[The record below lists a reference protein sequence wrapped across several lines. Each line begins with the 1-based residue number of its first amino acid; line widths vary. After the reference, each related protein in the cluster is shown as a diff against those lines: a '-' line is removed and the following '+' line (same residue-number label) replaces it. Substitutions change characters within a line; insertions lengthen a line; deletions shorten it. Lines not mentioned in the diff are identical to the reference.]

1 MNNNNNIVFKISLVL
16 TSMVVLF
23 GLISPDM
30 FRETTNKGF
39 DLIVSNFNWVYL
51 IVMLALVI
59 FAGFL
64 AFSKYGNIRLGK
76 DTDRPEFSN
85 LSWFSM
91 LFGAGMGIGLV
102 FFGAAEPLKHMVAP
116 IGVAPGSQESIN
128 FAMQQSFMH
137 WGITPWAAY
146 AIMGLSLAY
155 FQFRKDAPGL
165 ISSIF
170 LPILGEEGVR
180 GPIGKTIDILAVFTT
195 ITGIATSLGMGTMQI
210 AGGLEYMFGIKNT
223 IYVQMGIIAIATIL
237 YIKSSTSGL
246 DKGIK
251 LLSNINLTLA
261 ISLLLGAIIIGP
273 TMDMITNLSNG
284 MGVYLEQFISQSLYM
299 DPTGSW
305 IAEWRVFYWAMWI
318 AWIPFVG
325 IFIARISKGRTIR
338 EFIIGVTVAPALAC
352 IVWFA
357 VFGTLG
363 TNLGL
368 DFAKDATMVTE
379 TALFKVFGNY
389 QFGNVLSIVAMI
401 LLCTFFVS
409 SADSAT
415 YVLGMF
421 TSDGDLNPSNTKKVT
436 WGVIQ
441 ALLAIVL
448 LISGGLDT
456 LQTVSIVSAF
466 PFAVIMLISIVSIMK
481 ALKQEFEPEQEKVK
495 VKVTTKV
502 GEKEYRVE
510 NKYKKPI
517 LPRQKEV
524 Y

>member
-30 FRETTNKGF
+30 FREASNKGF
-39 DLIVSNFNWVYL
+39 NLIVSNFNWVYL
-51 IVMLALVI
+51 IVMLALVG
-59 FAGFL
+59 FAAFL

-102 FFGAAEPLKHMVAP
+102 FFGAAEPLKHMVSP

-421 TSDGDLNPSNTKKVT
+421 TSNGDLNPSNKKKIT
-436 WGVIQ
+436 WGIIQ

-466 PFAVIMLISIVSIMK
+466 PFAVIMLVSIVSIMK
-481 ALKQEFEPEQEKVK
+481 ALRQEFEPEQERVK

-502 GEKEYRVE
+502 AEKEYRVE

>member
-1 MNNNNNIVFKISLVL
+1 MKKNNIVFNISLLL
-16 TSMVVLF
+16 TSVVVIL
-23 GLISPDM
+23 GLVSPTM
-30 FRETTNKGF
+30 FKNVSNKGF
-39 DLIVSNFNWVYL
+39 NIVVNNFNWVYL

-64 AFSKYGNIRLGK
+64 IFSKYGNIRLGK

-102 FFGAAEPLKHMVAP
+102 FFGAVEPMKHFVNP
-116 IGVAPGSQESIN
+116 IGAESGSLAAKN
-128 FAMQQSFMH
+128 FAMQQSFIH
-137 WGITPWAAY
+137 WGVTPWAAY

-165 ISSIF
+165 ISSVF
-170 LPILGEEGVR
+170 LPILGEEGVK

-195 ITGIATSLGMGTMQI
+195 VTGIATSLGMGTMQI

-223 IYVQMGIIAIATIL
+223 IYLQIVIIAIATVL

-251 LLSNINLTLA
+251 LLSNINLALA
-261 ISLLLGAIIIGP
+261 ALLLFGAAIIGP
-273 TMDMITNLSNG
+273 TTHMISNFSNG
-284 MGVYLEQFISQSLYM
+284 MGLYVEQFISQSLYM
-299 DPTGSW
+299 DPTGEW
-305 IAEWRVFYWAMWI
+305 IAQWRVFYWAMWI

-338 EFIIGVTVAPALAC
+338 EFIIGVTLVPALAC
-352 IVWFA
+352 IVWFS

-379 TALFKVFGNY
+379 TALFKVFSNY
-389 QFGNVLSIVAMI
+389 QFGNILSLVAMV
-401 LLCTFFVS
+401 LLCTFFIS

-421 TSDGDLNPSNTKKVT
+421 TSNGDLNPSNKKKIT
-436 WGVIQ
+436 WGIIQ
-441 ALLAIVL
+441 ALLALAL
-448 LISGGLDT
+448 LMSGGLET

-466 PFAVIMLISIVSIMK
+466 PFAIIMIVSIVSITK
-481 ALKQEFEPEQEKVK
+481 ALKTEFKVENE
-495 VKVTTKV
+495 VKKEFVSK
-502 GEKEYRVE
+502 KEY
-510 NKYKKPI
+510 NKPVVKIKK
-517 LPRQKEV
+517 EA

>member
-1 MNNNNNIVFKISLVL
+1 MKNNIVFKISLVL
-16 TSMVVLF
+16 TSMVVIF

-30 FRETTNKGF
+30 FKEVSNKGF
-39 DLIVSNFNWVYL
+39 NLIVSNFNWVYL
-51 IVMLALVI
+51 LVMLALVI
-59 FAGFL
+59 FAVFL
-64 AFSKYGNIRLGK
+64 VFSKYGNIRLGK

-102 FFGAAEPLKHMVAP
+102 FFGAVEPLKHMVAP
-116 IGVAPGSQESIN
+116 IGLAPGSQESIN

-137 WGITPWAAY
+137 WGLTPWAAY

-165 ISSIF
+165 ISSVF
-170 LPILGEEGVR
+170 LPILGEEGVK
-180 GPIGKTIDILAVFTT
+180 GKIGKTIDILAVFTT
-195 ITGIATSLGMGTMQI
+195 VTGIATSLGMGTMQI

-223 IYVQMGIIAIATIL
+223 IYVQMIIIAIATIL

-261 ISLLLGAIIIGP
+261 FSLLLGAIIIGP
-273 TMDMITNLSNG
+273 TMDMVSNLSNG
-284 MGVYLEQFISQSLYM
+284 MGLYLENFISQSLYI
-299 DPTGSW
+299 DQSGKW
-305 IAEWRVFYWAMWI
+305 VAQWRVFYWAMWI

-338 EFIIGVTVAPALAC
+338 EFIIGVTLAPALAC
-352 IVWFA
+352 IIWFA

-363 TNLGL
+363 MNLGL

-379 TALFKVFGNY
+379 TALFKVFLNY
-389 QFGNVLSIVAMI
+389 PFGKILSVVAMI

-409 SADSAT
+409 SADSAA

-421 TSDGDLNPSNTKKVT
+421 TSDGDLNPSNKKKIT

-441 ALLAIVL
+441 ALLAVVL
-448 LISGGLDT
+448 LISGGLET
-456 LQTVSIVSAF
+456 LQTVSIISAF
-466 PFAVIMLISIVSIMK
+466 PFAIIMLISIVSIIK
-481 ALKQEFEPEQEKVK
+481 ALKEEVK
-495 VKVTTKV
+495 VEEEKSKIIKKAID
-502 GEKEYRVE
+502 KEYRVE
-510 NKYKKPI
+510 KNI
-517 LPRQKEV
+517 NNL
-524 Y
+524 

>member
-1 MNNNNNIVFKISLVL
+1 MKNNIVFKISLTL
-16 TSMVVLF
+16 TSLVVIF
-23 GLISPDM
+23 GLISPGM
-30 FRETTNKGF
+30 FKEVSNKGF
-39 DLIVSNFNWVYL
+39 NLIVSNFNWVYL
-51 IVMLALVI
+51 LVMLALVI
-59 FAGFL
+59 FAVFL

-102 FFGAAEPLKHMVAP
+102 FFGAVEPLKHMVVP
-116 IGVAPGSQESIN
+116 IGLEPGSQESIN

-137 WGITPWAAY
+137 WGLTPWAAY

-165 ISSIF
+165 ISSVF
-170 LPILGEEGVR
+170 LPILGEKGVK
-180 GPIGKTIDILAVFTT
+180 GKIGKTIDILAVFTT
-195 ITGIATSLGMGTMQI
+195 VTGIATSLGMGTMQI

-223 IYVQMGIIAIATIL
+223 IYVQMLIIAIATIL

-261 ISLLLGAIIIGP
+261 FSLLLGAIIIGP
-273 TMDMITNLSNG
+273 TMDMVSNLSNG
-284 MGVYLEQFISQSLYM
+284 IGLYLENFISQSLYI
-299 DPTGSW
+299 DQSGKW
-305 IAEWRVFYWAMWI
+305 VAQWRVFYWAMWI

-338 EFIIGVTVAPALAC
+338 EFIIGVTLAPALAC
-352 IVWFA
+352 IIWFA

-363 TNLGL
+363 MNLGL

-379 TALFKVFGNY
+379 TALFKVFLNY
-389 QFGNVLSIVAMI
+389 PFGKILSVVAMI

-421 TSDGDLNPSNTKKVT
+421 TSDGDLNPSNKKKIT

-441 ALLAIVL
+441 ALLAVVL
-448 LISGGLDT
+448 LISGGLET
-456 LQTVSIVSAF
+456 LQTVSIISAF
-466 PFAVIMLISIVSIMK
+466 PFAIIMLISIVSIIK
-481 ALKQEFEPEQEKVK
+481 ALKEEVKLEEEKAK
-495 VKVTTKV
+495 IIKKAIY
-502 GEKEYRVE
+502 KEYRVE
-510 NKYKKPI
+510 KKYKQPI
-517 LPRQKEV
+517 IPRKKEV

>member
-1 MNNNNNIVFKISLVL
+1 MNKDNFVFKISLIL
-16 TSMVVLF
+16 TSLVVIF
-23 GLISPDM
+23 GLVSPDM
-30 FRETTNKGF
+30 FKEVSNKGF
-39 DLIVSNFNWVYL
+39 SLIVSNFNWIYL
-51 IVMLALVI
+51 VVMLALVG

-102 FFGAAEPLKHMVAP
+102 FFGAVEPLKHMVAP
-116 IGVAPGSQESIN
+116 IGATPGSQEATN

-170 LPILGEEGVR
+170 LPILGEEGVK

-195 ITGIATSLGMGTMQI
+195 VTGIATSLGMGTMQI

-223 IYVQMGIIAIATIL
+223 IYVQIFIIAIATIL

-251 LLSNINLTLA
+251 LLSNINLGLA
-261 ISLLLGAIIIGP
+261 VLLLVGAIVVGP
-273 TMDMITNLSNG
+273 TMDMISNFSNG
-284 MGVYLEQFISQSLYM
+284 MGVYVEQFISQSLYM
-299 DPTGSW
+299 DPSGAW
-305 IAEWRVFYWAMWI
+305 IAQWRVFYWAMWI

-338 EFIIGVTVAPALAC
+338 EFIIGVTVAPAIVC
-352 IVWFA
+352 IIWFA

-363 TNLGL
+363 MDLGL

-379 TALFKVFGNY
+379 TALFKVFSHY
-389 QFGNVLSIVAMI
+389 QFGNILSIIAMI

-421 TSDGDLNPSNTKKVT
+421 TSNGDLNPSNKKKIT
-436 WGVIQ
+436 WGIVQ
-441 ALLAIVL
+441 ALLAIAL
-448 LISGGLDT
+448 LLSGGLET

-466 PFAVIMLISIVSIMK
+466 PFAIIMMVSIVSVMK
-481 ALKQEFEPEQEKVK
+481 ALKEEFKTEVKKEKAIVK
-495 VKVTTKV
+495 PVK
-502 GEKEYRVE
+502 KEYEVKS
-510 NKYKKPI
+510 KYKQPAI
-517 LPRQKEV
+517 QN
-524 Y
+524 

>member
-1 MNNNNNIVFKISLVL
+1 MKQNNIVFKISLLL
-16 TSMVVLF
+16 TSIVVIL
-23 GLISPDM
+23 GLVSPTMFKNIS
-30 FRETTNKGF
+30 NKGF
-39 DLIVSNFNWVYL
+39 NIVVNNFNWVYL
-51 IVMLALVI
+51 IVMLGLVI

-64 AFSKYGNIRLGK
+64 VFSKYGNIRLGK

-102 FFGAAEPLKHMVAP
+102 FFGAVEPMKHFVNP
-116 IGVAPGSQESIN
+116 IGLESGSLEATN
-128 FAMQQSFMH
+128 FAMQQSFIH
-137 WGITPWAAY
+137 WGVTPWAAY

-155 FQFRKDAPGL
+155 FQFRKNAPGL
-165 ISSIF
+165 ISSVF
-170 LPILGEEGVR
+170 LPILGEEGVK

-195 ITGIATSLGMGTMQI
+195 VTGIATSLGMGTMQI
-210 AGGLEYMFGIKNT
+210 AGGLEYMFGIKNN
-223 IYVQMGIIAIATIL
+223 IYLQMVIIAVATIL

-261 ISLLLGAIIIGP
+261 ASLLLGAAIIGP
-273 TMDMITNLSNG
+273 TMDIVTNFSNG
-284 MGVYLEQFISQSLYM
+284 IGVYIEQFISQSLYM
-299 DPTGSW
+299 DPTGEW
-305 IAEWRVFYWAMWI
+305 ISQWRVFYWALWI

-338 EFIIGVTVAPALAC
+338 EFIIGVTLVPALAC
-352 IVWFA
+352 IVWFS

-363 TNLGL
+363 INLGL

-379 TALFKVFGNY
+379 TALFKVFSNY
-389 QFGNVLSIVAMI
+389 QFGNILSLIAMI
-401 LLCTFFVS
+401 LLCTFFIS

-421 TSDGDLNPSNTKKVT
+421 TSNGDLNPSNKKKIT
-436 WGVIQ
+436 WGIIQ
-441 ALLAIVL
+441 ALLALAL
-448 LISGGLDT
+448 LMSGGLET

-466 PFAVIMLISIVSIMK
+466 PFAIIMVVSIVSITK
-481 ALKQEFEPEQEKVK
+481 ALKAEFRDESKVLK
-495 VKVTTKV
+495 KDFVS
-502 GEKEYRVE
+502 EKES
-510 NKYKKPI
+510 KKSAI
-517 LPRQKEV
+517 KIQKEA

>member
-1 MNNNNNIVFKISLVL
+1 MNNNNIVFKISLIL

-30 FRETTNKGF
+30 FKEASNNGF
-39 DLIVSNFNWVYL
+39 NLIVSNFNWIYL
-51 IVMLALVI
+51 IVMLALVG
-59 FAGFL
+59 FAAFL

-102 FFGAAEPLKHMVAP
+102 FFGAAEPLKHIVAP
-116 IGVAPGSQESIN
+116 IGVKPGSQESIN

-210 AGGLEYMFGIKNT
+210 AGGLEYMLGIKNT

-251 LLSNINLTLA
+251 LLSNINLILA
-261 ISLLLGAIIIGP
+261 FSLLLGAIIIGP
-273 TMDMITNLSNG
+273 TMDMVTNLSNG

-305 IAEWRVFYWAMWI
+305 IAQWRVFYWAMWI

-338 EFIIGVTVAPALAC
+338 EFIIGVTLAPALAC

-363 TNLGL
+363 ANLGL

-389 QFGNVLSIVAMI
+389 QFGNILSIVAMI

-421 TSDGDLNPSNTKKVT
+421 TSNGDLNPSNKKKIT
-436 WGVIQ
+436 WGIIQ

-466 PFAVIMLISIVSIMK
+466 PFAVIMLVSIVSIMK
-481 ALKQEFEPEQEKVK
+481 ALKQEFEPQEDRVK
-495 VKVTTKV
+495 VKVTTKIP
-502 GEKEYRVE
+502 EKDYRVE
-510 NKYKKPI
+510 NKYKKTM

>member
-1 MNNNNNIVFKISLVL
+1 MKKNNIVFNISLLL
-16 TSMVVLF
+16 TSVVVIL
-23 GLISPDM
+23 GLVSPTMFKNIS
-30 FRETTNKGF
+30 NKGF
-39 DLIVSNFNWVYL
+39 NIVVNNFNWVYL

-64 AFSKYGNIRLGK
+64 IFSKYGNIRLGK

-102 FFGAAEPLKHMVAP
+102 FFGAVEPMKHFVNP
-116 IGVAPGSQESIN
+116 IGAESGSLAATN
-128 FAMQQSFMH
+128 FAMQQSFIH
-137 WGITPWAAY
+137 WGVTPWAAY

-165 ISSIF
+165 ISSVF
-170 LPILGEEGVR
+170 LPILGEEGVK

-195 ITGIATSLGMGTMQI
+195 VTGIATSLGMGTMQI

-223 IYVQMGIIAIATIL
+223 IYLQIVIIAIATVL

-251 LLSNINLTLA
+251 LLSNINLALA
-261 ISLLLGAIIIGP
+261 ALLLFGAAIIGP
-273 TMDMITNLSNG
+273 TTHMISNFSNG
-284 MGVYLEQFISQSLYM
+284 MGLYVEQFISQSLYM
-299 DPTGSW
+299 DPTGEW
-305 IAEWRVFYWAMWI
+305 IAQWRVFYWAMWI

-338 EFIIGVTVAPALAC
+338 EFIIGVTLVPALAC
-352 IVWFA
+352 IVWFS

-379 TALFKVFGNY
+379 TALFKVFSNY
-389 QFGNVLSIVAMI
+389 QFGNILSLVAMV
-401 LLCTFFVS
+401 LLCTFFIS

-421 TSDGDLNPSNTKKVT
+421 TSNGDLNPSNKKKIT
-436 WGVIQ
+436 WGIIQ
-441 ALLAIVL
+441 ALLALAL
-448 LISGGLDT
+448 LMSGGLET

-466 PFAVIMLISIVSIMK
+466 PFAIIMVVSIVSITK
-481 ALKQEFEPEQEKVK
+481 ALKTEFKVENE
-495 VKVTTKV
+495 VKKEFVSK
-502 GEKEYRVE
+502 KEY
-510 NKYKKPI
+510 NKPVVKIKK
-517 LPRQKEV
+517 EA

>member
-30 FRETTNKGF
+30 FREASNKGF
-39 DLIVSNFNWVYL
+39 NLIVSNFNWIYL

-59 FAGFL
+59 FAAFL

-102 FFGAAEPLKHMVAP
+102 FFGAAEPLKHIVSP
-116 IGVAPGSQESIN
+116 IGVTPGSQESIN

-261 ISLLLGAIIIGP
+261 FSLLLGAIIIGP

-338 EFIIGVTVAPALAC
+338 EFIIGVTLAPALAC

-389 QFGNVLSIVAMI
+389 QFGNILSIVAMV

-421 TSDGDLNPSNTKKVT
+421 TSNGDLNPSNKKKIT
-436 WGVIQ
+436 WGIIQ

-466 PFAVIMLISIVSIMK
+466 PFAVIMLISIISIMK
-481 ALKQEFEPEQEKVK
+481 ALKQEFEPEQERVK
-495 VKVTTKV
+495 VKVTTKIA
-502 GEKEYRVE
+502 EKEYRVE
-510 NKYKKPI
+510 NKYKKTI

>member
-1 MNNNNNIVFKISLVL
+1 MGKNNVFKISLIL
-16 TSMVVLF
+16 TSLVVVF
-23 GLISPDM
+23 GLISPSM
-30 FRETTNKGF
+30 FKNVANSGF
-39 DLIVSNFNWVYL
+39 NLIVGNFNWIYL
-51 IVMLALVI
+51 VVMLALVI
-59 FAGFL
+59 FAIFL

-102 FFGAAEPLKHMVAP
+102 FFGAVEPLKHMASP
-116 IGVAPGSQESIN
+116 LGTNPGSVDSVN

-146 AIMGLSLAY
+146 AVMGLSLAY

-170 LPILGEEGVR
+170 LPILGKEGVE

-195 ITGIATSLGMGTMQI
+195 VTGIATSLGMGTMQI

-223 IYVQMGIIAIATIL
+223 IYVQMTIVAVATVL

-251 LLSNINLTLA
+251 FLSNLNLGLA
-261 ISLLLGAIIIGP
+261 CALLVGAILVGP
-273 TMDMITNLSNG
+273 SIDMITNFSNG
-284 MGVYLEQFISQSLYM
+284 MGLYLEQFISQSLYI
-299 DPTGSW
+299 DPHGEW
-305 IAEWRVFYWAMWI
+305 VAQWRVFYWAMWI

-338 EFIIGVTVAPALAC
+338 EFIIGVTLVPALVC
-352 IVWFA
+352 IIWFA

-363 TNLGL
+363 MNLGL

-379 TALFKVFGNY
+379 TALFKVFSNY
-389 QFGNVLSIVAMI
+389 QFGNILSIIAMI
-401 LLCTFFVS
+401 LLCTFFIS

-421 TSDGDLNPSNTKKVT
+421 TSNGDLNPSCKKKVA
-436 WGVIQ
+436 WGIIQ

-456 LQTVSIVSAF
+456 LQKVSIISAF
-466 PFAVIMLISIVSIMK
+466 PFAIIMIFSIVSTMK
-481 ALKQEFEPEQEKVK
+481 ALKEEVK
-495 VKVTTKV
+495 VEKTK
-502 GEKEYRVE
+502 
-510 NKYKKPI
+510 KYYEFKYNQAK
-517 LPRQKEV
+517 LQTQK
-524 Y
+524 

>member
-1 MNNNNNIVFKISLVL
+1 MKKNNIVFNISLLL
-16 TSMVVLF
+16 TSVVVIL
-23 GLISPDM
+23 GLASPTM
-30 FRETTNKGF
+30 FKNMSNKGF
-39 DLIVSNFNWVYL
+39 NIVVNNFNWVYL

-64 AFSKYGNIRLGK
+64 VFSKYGNIRLGK
-76 DTDRPEFSN
+76 DCDRPEFSN

-102 FFGAAEPLKHMVAP
+102 FFGAVEPMKHFVNP
-116 IGVAPGSQESIN
+116 IGLEPGSLEATN
-128 FAMQQSFMH
+128 FAMQQSFIH
-137 WGITPWAAY
+137 WGVTPWAAY

-155 FQFRKDAPGL
+155 FQFRKNAPGL
-165 ISSIF
+165 ISSVF
-170 LPILGEEGVR
+170 LPILGEEGVK

-195 ITGIATSLGMGTMQI
+195 VTGIATSLGMGTMQI

-223 IYVQMGIIAIATIL
+223 IYLQIVIIAIATVL

-251 LLSNINLTLA
+251 LLSNINLALA
-261 ISLLLGAIIIGP
+261 ALLLFGAAIIGP
-273 TMDMITNLSNG
+273 TTHMISNFSNG
-284 MGVYLEQFISQSLYM
+284 MGLYVEQFISQSLYM
-299 DPTGSW
+299 DPTGEW
-305 IAEWRVFYWAMWI
+305 IAQWRVFYWAMWI

-338 EFIIGVTVAPALAC
+338 EFIIGVTLVPALAC
-352 IVWFA
+352 IVWFS

-363 TNLGL
+363 TNLGI

-379 TALFKVFGNY
+379 TALFKVFSNY
-389 QFGNVLSIVAMI
+389 QFGNILSLVAMV
-401 LLCTFFVS
+401 LLCTFFIS

-421 TSDGDLNPSNTKKVT
+421 TSNGDLNPSNKKKIT
-436 WGVIQ
+436 WGIIQ
-441 ALLAIVL
+441 ALLALAL
-448 LISGGLDT
+448 LMSGGLET

-466 PFAVIMLISIVSIMK
+466 PFAIIMIVSIVSITK
-481 ALKQEFEPEQEKVK
+481 ALKTEFKVENE
-495 VKVTTKV
+495 VKKEFVSK
-502 GEKEYRVE
+502 KEY
-510 NKYKKPI
+510 NKPVVKIKK
-517 LPRQKEV
+517 EA

>member
-1 MNNNNNIVFKISLVL
+1 MKNNIVFKISLVL
-16 TSMVVLF
+16 TSLVVIF

-30 FRETTNKGF
+30 FKEASNKGF
-39 DLIVSNFNWVYL
+39 NLIVSNFNWVYL
-51 IVMLALVI
+51 LVMLALVI
-59 FAGFL
+59 FAVFL

-102 FFGAAEPLKHMVAP
+102 FFGAVEPLKHMVAP
-116 IGVAPGSQESIN
+116 IGLTPGSQEAIN

-137 WGITPWAAY
+137 WGLTPWAAY

-165 ISSIF
+165 ISSVF
-170 LPILGEEGVR
+170 LPILGEEGVK
-180 GPIGKTIDILAVFTT
+180 GKVGKTIDILAVFTT
-195 ITGIATSLGMGTMQI
+195 VTGIATSLGMGTMQI

-223 IYVQMGIIAIATIL
+223 IYVQIVIIAIATIL

-261 ISLLLGAIIIGP
+261 FSLLLGAIIIGP
-273 TMDMITNLSNG
+273 TIDMVSNLSNG
-284 MGVYLEQFISQSLYM
+284 IGLYLENFISQSLYI
-299 DPTGSW
+299 DQSGKW
-305 IAEWRVFYWAMWI
+305 IAQWRVFYWAMWI

-338 EFIIGVTVAPALAC
+338 EFIIGVTLAPALAC

-363 TNLGL
+363 MNLGL

-379 TALFKVFGNY
+379 TALFKVFLNY
-389 QFGNVLSIVAMI
+389 PFGKVLSIIAMI

-421 TSDGDLNPSNTKKVT
+421 TSNGDLNPSNKKKIT

-441 ALLAIVL
+441 ALLAVVL
-448 LISGGLDT
+448 LISGGLET

-466 PFAVIMLISIVSIMK
+466 PFAIIMLISIVSITK
-481 ALKQEFEPEQEKVK
+481 ALKEEFRLEEEKAKIIKKAV
-495 VKVTTKV
+495 
-502 GEKEYRVE
+502 EKEYRVS
-510 NKYKKPI
+510 NKYKQPI
-517 LPRQKEV
+517 IPRKKEV

>member
-1 MNNNNNIVFKISLVL
+1 MKNNIVFKISLVL
-16 TSMVVLF
+16 TSMVVIF

-30 FRETTNKGF
+30 FKEVSNKGF
-39 DLIVSNFNWVYL
+39 NLIVSNFNWVYL
-51 IVMLALVI
+51 LVMLALVI
-59 FAGFL
+59 FAVFL

-102 FFGAAEPLKHMVAP
+102 FFGAVEPLKHMVAP
-116 IGVAPGSQESIN
+116 IGLEPGSQESIN

-137 WGITPWAAY
+137 WGLTPWAAY

-165 ISSIF
+165 ISSVF
-170 LPILGEEGVR
+170 LPILGEKGVK
-180 GPIGKTIDILAVFTT
+180 GKIGKTIDILAVFTT
-195 ITGIATSLGMGTMQI
+195 VTGIATSLGMGTMQI

-223 IYVQMGIIAIATIL
+223 IYVQMLIIAIAIIL

-261 ISLLLGAIIIGP
+261 FSLLLGAIIIGP
-273 TMDMITNLSNG
+273 TMDMVSNLSNG
-284 MGVYLEQFISQSLYM
+284 IGLYLENFISQSLYI
-299 DPTGSW
+299 DQSGKW
-305 IAEWRVFYWAMWI
+305 VAQWRVFYWAMWI

-338 EFIIGVTVAPALAC
+338 EFIIGVTLAPALAC
-352 IVWFA
+352 IIWFA

-363 TNLGL
+363 MNLGL

-379 TALFKVFGNY
+379 TALFKVFLNY
-389 QFGNVLSIVAMI
+389 PFGKILSVVAMI

-421 TSDGDLNPSNTKKVT
+421 TSDGDLNPSNKKKIT

-441 ALLAIVL
+441 ALLAVVL
-448 LISGGLDT
+448 LISGGLET

-466 PFAVIMLISIVSIMK
+466 PFAIIMLISIVSITK
-481 ALKQEFEPEQEKVK
+481 ALKEEVKLEEEKAK
-495 VKVTTKV
+495 IIKKAID
-502 GEKEYRVE
+502 KEYRVE
-510 NKYKKPI
+510 KKYKQPI
-517 LPRQKEV
+517 TPRKKEV